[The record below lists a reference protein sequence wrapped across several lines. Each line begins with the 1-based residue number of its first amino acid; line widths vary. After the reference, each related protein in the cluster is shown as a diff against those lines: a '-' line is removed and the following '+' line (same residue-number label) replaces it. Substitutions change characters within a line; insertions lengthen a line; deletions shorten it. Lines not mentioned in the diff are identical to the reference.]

1 MVTLND
7 YGPMGPRDGRGWN
20 GRDDFMWGMH
30 DGLGWGGWLL
40 MGLLTLLLVGLAVGL
55 VLVLVRST
63 SGRGA
68 AGGGQARPG
77 PQSAAEHVL
86 DERFARGEIDEEEYL
101 RRRSVLRGPEPAAG
115 P

>member
-1 MVTLND
+1 MVTMND
-7 YGPMGPRDGRGWN
+7 YGPMGPGRDRRWG

-40 MGLLTLLLVGLAVGL
+40 MGLLALLVVGLVVGL
-55 VLVLVRST
+55 VLLLVRST
-63 SGRGA
+63 SERGPA
-68 AGGGQARPG
+68 AGPARPG

-101 RRRSVLRGPEPAAG
+101 RRRSVLRGSEPAPG

>member
-40 MGLLTLLLVGLAVGL
+40 MGLMTLLVVGLLVGLVLL
-55 VLVLVRST
+55 VVRST

-68 AGGGQARPG
+68 VSGSGAPA
-77 PQSAAEHVL
+77 STAEHLL

-101 RRRSVLRGPEPAAG
+101 RRRSVLRGGQPAPG
-115 P
+115 G

>member
-1 MVTLND
+1 MVTTND
-7 YGPMGPRDGRGWN
+7 YGPMGPGRDRGWD

-40 MGLLTLLLVGLAVGL
+40 MGLLTLLLVGLVVGL
-55 VLVLVRST
+55 VLLLVRST
-63 SGRGA
+63 SERGPA
-68 AGGGQARPG
+68 AGHARPG

-101 RRRSVLRGPEPAAG
+101 RRRSVLRGSEPAPG